1 MRSLGIVMNT
11 GDFSKIFDELDD
23 KTMGWRE
30 FLQAY
35 VAKRQYKG
43 SYNELSHAVYGLAK
57 EYRGDWD

>member
-1 MRSLGIVMNT
+1 MNT